1 MLVRIW
7 GKKFWDSKFENIKW
21 FKVLNWNFFQDLS
34 YLTKTVYLIFFRNA
48 GLSNR
53 PVGPPHR
60 KTSLPNH
67 KEVKKRFL
75 EICDQTL
82 SEEVKAALRLPT
94 FDSYEWSDEN
104 VLHLMQTMFIDCGF
118 VDKFNIPLP
127 VLREWLY
134 EVYKHYNIVPFHNF
148 RHCFCV
154 AQMVKWIVLD
164 TSRNVISN
172 AFSIRRCTRWHGTQ
186 IWLPAWA
193 IWKYWCFSYH
203 AFVTISIIPAIITFT
218 RLTHALNWR

>member
-1 MLVRIW
+1 MEQICW
-7 GKKFWDSKFENIKW
+7 
-21 FKVLNWNFFQDLS
+21 LNCVFYYYYYYSFSL
-34 YLTKTVYLIFFRNA
+34 

-53 PVGPPHR
+53 PMGPPHR

-82 SEEVKAALRLPT
+82 SDEVKAALRLPS
-94 FDSYEWSDEN
+94 FDSYEWSDES

-118 VDKFNIPLP
+118 VDKFNIPLAT
-127 VLREWLY
+127 LREWLY

-154 AQMVKWIVLD
+154 AQMV
-164 TSRNVISN
+164 RRSN
-172 AFSIRRCTRWHGTQ
+172 KKIGKLFF
-186 IWLPAWA
+186 L
-193 IWKYWCFSYH
+193 KY
-203 AFVTISIIPAIITFT
+203 I
-218 RLTHALNWR
+218 LK